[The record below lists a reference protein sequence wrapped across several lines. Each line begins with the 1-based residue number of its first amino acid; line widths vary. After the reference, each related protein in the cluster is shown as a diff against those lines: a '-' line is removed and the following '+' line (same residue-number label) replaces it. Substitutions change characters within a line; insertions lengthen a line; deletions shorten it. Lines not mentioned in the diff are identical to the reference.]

1 MSGRATAAWRALLV
15 PAFSQKAEYLAPHLI
30 VKGLKAVGQIQPV
43 GKADKIVHRVGTE
56 SRLLICSQ
64 IGKVHAHS
72 PGCGRKSGG
81 IGGVRM

>member
-30 VKGLKAVGQIQPV
+30 AKGLKAVGQIQPV
-43 GKADKIVHRVGTE
+43 GKADKVVHRVGME

-64 IGKVHAHS
+64 IGKAHAHS
-72 PGCGRKSGG
+72 PVSGG
-81 IGGVRM
+81 KVAASVASG